1 MKENNEK
8 RNVDLTRVNI
18 NLPSEVVSRVKEYAD
33 CLGLPIT
40 QTYVV
45 LINFGLEQKELIK
58 NLPKFLNLI
67 TEFNEN
73 VELINNLERKL
84 KENDKL

>member
-1 MKENNEK
+1 MKEKNGK

-33 CLGLPIT
+33 YLGLPIT

-45 LINFGLEQKELIK
+45 LINFGLEQKEFMK
-58 NLPKFLNLI
+58 NLPSFLKLMSDI
-67 TEFNEN
+67 NEN
-73 VELINNLERKL
+73 VELNN
-84 KENDKL
+84 NN

>member
-33 CLGLPIT
+33 YLGLPIT

-73 VELINNLERKL
+73 VELNN
-84 KENDKL
+84 NN

>member
-1 MKENNEK
+1 MKEKNEK

-33 CLGLPIT
+33 YLGLPIT

-45 LINFGLEQKELIK
+45 LINFGLEQKEFMK
-58 NLPKFLNLI
+58 NLPSFLKLMSDI
-67 TEFNEN
+67 NEN
-73 VELINNLERKL
+73 VELNN
-84 KENDKL
+84 NN